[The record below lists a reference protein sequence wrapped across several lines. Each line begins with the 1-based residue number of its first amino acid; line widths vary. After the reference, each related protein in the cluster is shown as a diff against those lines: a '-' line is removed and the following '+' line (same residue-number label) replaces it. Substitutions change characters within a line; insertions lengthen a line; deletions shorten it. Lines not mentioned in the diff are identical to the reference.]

1 VTYEFSYKSEMNLK
15 YGNNNYNI
23 KMERYMNKLLMVLGI
38 VMVSC
43 SDNDDPQDTSNNCYE
58 AIYVN
63 EILQS
68 DEEVV
73 CGVCENK
80 NFINTPS
87 NPNYNPLFP
96 TSASIIVECSG
107 G

>member
-1 VTYEFSYKSEMNLK
+1 MK
-15 YGNNNYNI
+15 YLI
-23 KMERYMNKLLMVLGI
+23 NKYLMLLGI
-38 VMVSC
+38 VLVSC
-43 SDNDDPQDTSNNCYE
+43 SGKDDSQDTSNDCYE

-73 CGVCENK
+73 CGACQNK

-87 NPNYNPLFP
+87 NSNYNPLFP
-96 TSASIIVECSG
+96 TSASIIIECSG
-107 G
+107 E

>member
-1 VTYEFSYKSEMNLK
+1 MK
-15 YGNNNYNI
+15 YLI
-23 KMERYMNKLLMVLGI
+23 NKYLMLLGI
-38 VMVSC
+38 VLVSC
-43 SDNDDPQDTSNNCYE
+43 SGKDDSQDTSNDCYE

-73 CGVCENK
+73 CGACQNK

-87 NPNYNPLFP
+87 DPNYNPLFP
-96 TSASIIVECSG
+96 TSASIIVEFSG